1 MRREVFH
8 IVYEWDSF
16 THFMQTL
23 DTRQLR
29 AFVSLAR
36 SGSFTQAGRELHLT
50 QSAISHAIKALETDL
65 GCQLFHRQGKSVHLT
80 HAGRELLPSA
90 ETILQVMTQA
100 RSTLGTLDQTPRGRL
115 RIGCTTAAAQFIL
128 PTVFREFKE
137 SFPLYEI
144 KVICG
149 ETPDTIEKLMKGDV
163 DLAVSLRPNDVSRL
177 ECHGIFDDELE
188 FLVSPLHRWATKPPK
203 LKDAGEETFIVASRN
218 SLNFTLIQEFF
229 MKQGVRLGN
238 FIELGSSEATKE
250 LAKLGI
256 GVAIAA
262 RWIAR
267 QEIEA
272 GQLVAVSMPKGKLK
286 RRWVTSTLKGRV
298 LNLPERTFVG
308 LCEEVGRRMLTH

>member
-1 MRREVFH
+1 MDH
-8 IVYEWDSF
+8 AI
-16 THFMQTL
+16 

-29 AFVSLAR
+29 AFVCLAR

-50 QSAISHAIKALETDL
+50 QSAISHAIKSLETDL
-65 GCQLFHRQGKSVHLT
+65 GSQLFHRQGKSVHLT
-80 HAGRELLPSA
+80 HAGRELLPHA
-90 ETILQVMTQA
+90 EAILQSMSNA
-100 RSTLGTLDQTPRGRL
+100 RSILGTLDQTPRGKL

-144 KVICG
+144 KVVCG
-149 ETPDTIEKLMKGDV
+149 ETPDTIERLQKNQV
-163 DLAVSLRPNDVSRL
+163 DIAVSLRPQDVTRL
-177 ECHGIFDDELE
+177 NCHAIFEDELE
-188 FLVSPLHRWATKPPK
+188 FLVSPLHPWAQKAPK
-203 LKDAGEETFIVASRN
+203 LKDAAGETFIVASRN

-229 MKQGVRLGN
+229 MKQGVRLGS

-267 QEIEA
+267 AEIQA
-272 GQLVAVSMPKGKLK
+272 GQLIALPLPKAKLK
-286 RRWVTSTLKGRV
+286 RRWVVSV
-298 LNLPERTFVG
+298 LQDRPMNLPERTFIG
-308 LCEEVGRRMLTH
+308 LCEEVGRRMIDQRD

>member
-1 MRREVFH
+1 
-8 IVYEWDSF
+8 
-16 THFMQTL
+16 MQTL

-100 RSTLGTLDQTPRGRL
+100 RSALGTLDQTPRGKL

-144 KVICG
+144 KVVCG
-149 ETPDTIEKLMKGDV
+149 ETPDTIDKLMKGDV
-163 DLAVSLRPNDVSRL
+163 DLTVSLRPNDVSRL
-177 ECHGIFDDELE
+177 DCHAIFEDELE
-188 FLVSPLHRWATKPPK
+188 FLVSPLHPWAQKPPK
-203 LKDAGEETFIVASRN
+203 LKDAANETFIVASRN

-262 RWIAR
+262 KWIAR
-267 QEIEA
+267 NEIEA
-272 GQLVAVSMPKGKLK
+272 GQLVVVPMPKGRLK
-286 RRWVTSTLKGRV
+286 RRWVVSTLKGRQ

-308 LCEEVGRRMLTH
+308 LCEEVGRRMNG

>member
-1 MRREVFH
+1 MDPA
-8 IVYEWDSF
+8 I
-16 THFMQTL
+16 

-36 SGSFTQAGRELHLT
+36 SGSFTQAGRDLHLT
-50 QSAISHAIKALETDL
+50 QSAISHAIKSLETDL
-65 GCQLFHRQGKSVHLT
+65 GSQLFHRQGKSVHLT
-80 HAGRELLPSA
+80 HAGRELLPHA
-90 ETILQVMTQA
+90 ENILQSMSHA
-100 RSTLGTLDQTPRGRL
+100 RAVLGTLDHTPRGRL

-144 KVICG
+144 QVVCG
-149 ETPDTIEKLMKGDV
+149 ETPDTIDRLLKNQV
-163 DLAVSLRPNDVSRL
+163 DLSVSLRPQEIDRL
-177 ECHGIFDDELE
+177 SCHAIFDDELE
-188 FLVSPLHRWATKPPK
+188 FLVSPLHPWAHKAPKP
-203 LKDAGEETFIVASRN
+203 KDAASETFIVASRN

-229 MKQGVRLGN
+229 LKQGVRLGS

-267 QEIEA
+267 TEISA
-272 GQLVAVSMPKGKLK
+272 GQLIALPLPKARLRRCWVVSVLENRP
-286 RRWVTSTLKGRV
+286 
-298 LNLPERTFVG
+298 LNLPERTFIG
-308 LCEEVGRRMLTH
+308 LCEEVGRRMVDRTA

>member
-1 MRREVFH
+1 MDH
-8 IVYEWDSF
+8 AI
-16 THFMQTL
+16 

-29 AFVSLAR
+29 AFVCLAR

-50 QSAISHAIKALETDL
+50 QSAISHAIKSLETDL
-65 GCQLFHRQGKSVHLT
+65 GSQLFHRQGKSVHLT
-80 HAGRELLPSA
+80 HAGRELLPHA
-90 ETILQVMTQA
+90 ETILQSMSHA
-100 RSTLGTLDQTPRGRL
+100 RAVLGTLDQTPRGKL

-144 KVICG
+144 KVVCG
-149 ETPDTIEKLMKGDV
+149 ETPDTIERLHKNQV
-163 DLAVSLRPNDVSRL
+163 DITVSLRPQETSRL
-177 ECHGIFDDELE
+177 SCHAIFEDELE
-188 FLVSPLHRWATKPPK
+188 FLVSPLHPWAQKAPK
-203 LKDAGEETFIVASRN
+203 LKDAAQETFIVASRN

-229 MKQGVRLGN
+229 LKQGVRLGS

-267 QEIEA
+267 TEIQA
-272 GQLVAVSMPKGKLK
+272 GQLIALPLPKAKLK
-286 RRWVTSTLKGRV
+286 RRWVVSTLQDRP
-298 LNLPERTFVG
+298 LNLPERTFIG
-308 LCEEVGRRMLTH
+308 LCEEVGRRMINRHD